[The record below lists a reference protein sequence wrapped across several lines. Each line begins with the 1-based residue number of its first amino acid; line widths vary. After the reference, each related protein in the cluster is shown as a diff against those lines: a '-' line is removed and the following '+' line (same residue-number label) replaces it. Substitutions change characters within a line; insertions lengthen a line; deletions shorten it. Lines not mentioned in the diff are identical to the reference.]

1 MRSQALERGVRALRF
16 LEEVDRSELERAK
29 NVLFRRQAGYHDD
42 GKRMPVHQQLE
53 ELEPIE
59 ARHLQVQR
67 DEIRRVRLDDP
78 KGIRAVARDIH
89 M

>member
-1 MRSQALERGVRALRF
+1 
-16 LEEVDRSELERAK
+16 
-29 NVLFRRQAGYHDD
+29 
-42 GKRMPVHQQLE
+42 MPVHQQLE

-59 ARHLQVQR
+59 ARHLEVQR